1 MINTAITS
9 HHSRMTAITRIQ
21 DLDMVTHDNRGQ
33 DYGYDSRYDSRSGR
47 NYYEQP
53 GGNPNYG
60 YDNRGGRDYYG
71 QPEGKPKLRL

>member
-1 MINTAITS
+1 MVMTTVGRIMVMIVA
-9 HHSRMTAITRIQ
+9 MTAAA
-21 DLDMVTHDNRGQ
+21 
-33 DYGYDSRYDSRSGR
+33 GR

-71 QPEGKPKLRL
+71 QPEGNPNYGYDNRGGNPNYGYDGRKEESELWL